1 MHCNLFG
8 SIWSMFSYNTLLHCF
23 LSCISKYIKSMFL
36 FYAFE
41 QFIIIIDL
49 LLFFIHVYP
58 FYLSFLIQFLCEIM
72 WYSFI
77 CICIHILLLRRLI
90 LIRNVMFFVAK
101 NILRFFYILNV
112 IQQRIHVLRVKQKL
126 LKLEGSYF
134 SFAPK
139 PKFTCFH
146 CNHHQLC

>member
-1 MHCNLFG
+1 MHCNLFE

-49 LLFFIHVYP
+49 LLFFIS
-58 FYLSFLIQFLCEIM
+58 FLSFFLIQFLCEIM

-101 NILRFFYILNV
+101 NISRFFYILNV

-126 LKLEGSYF
+126 LKLEGNYF
-134 SFAPK
+134 SFPPK
-139 PKFTCFH
+139 SKCTCFH
-146 CNHHQLC
+146 CNQHQLC